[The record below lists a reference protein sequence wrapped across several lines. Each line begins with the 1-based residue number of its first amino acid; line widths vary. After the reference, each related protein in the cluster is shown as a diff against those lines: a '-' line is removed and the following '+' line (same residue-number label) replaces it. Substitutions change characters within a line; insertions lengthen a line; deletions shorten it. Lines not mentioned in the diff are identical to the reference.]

1 MLVIV
6 ILGMSLGSNVS
17 WLLGAPVVIAGLL
30 CFNLGNKLWRAKQEN
45 SLILIGLLCG
55 VFVLIVSALS

>member
-1 MLVIV
+1 MLIIV
-6 ILGMSLGSNVS
+6 ILGMALGSNVS
-17 WLLGAPVVIAGLL
+17 WLLGAPVVVAGLL

-55 VFVLIVSALS
+55 AFVIIISILS